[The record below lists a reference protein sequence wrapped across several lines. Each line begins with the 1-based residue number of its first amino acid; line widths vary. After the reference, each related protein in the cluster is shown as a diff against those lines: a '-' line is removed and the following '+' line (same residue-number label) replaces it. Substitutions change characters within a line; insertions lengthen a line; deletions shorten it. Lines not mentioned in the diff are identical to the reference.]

1 MDKMVFQY
9 YIIKMIYFC
18 KNSGTI
24 DLWHDCFNSIFER
37 MLLIYEVK
45 LYIDNAV
52 EREENRN
59 LNGGIKH
66 G

>member
-1 MDKMVFQY
+1 MV
-9 YIIKMIYFC
+9 YFYQ
-18 KNSGTI
+18 NSGTI
-24 DLWHDCFNSIFER
+24 DLWHDCFNSIYER

>member
-1 MDKMVFQY
+1 MV
-9 YIIKMIYFC
+9 YFYQ
-18 KNSGTI
+18 NSGPI
-24 DLWHDCFNSIFER
+24 DLGRDCFNSIFER